1 MNFWRIFDGFYHL
14 SLEFVEMFT
23 FLLCKKRVWFF
34 VDKIVMM
41 VLCTVVNEGNGV
53 PTETKMEGL
62 FRDLEAD

>member
-1 MNFWRIFDGFYHL
+1 
-14 SLEFVEMFT
+14 MFT
-23 FLLCKKRVWFF
+23 FLLCKKRVCFF
-34 VDKIVMM
+34 VGEIVMM